1 MMWSPEGSRVLQATG
16 GDAVRQ
22 TFSGHYEIRSR
33 KERGD
38 WYHLQVYEALD
49 APPVVIASMCSRGT
63 YESLHSAATGLA
75 TRVFWHLIPYAR
87 DDFQWFERRE
97 SPASDAVGTR
107 ERFYQV
113 TFSLWDSSGGPQLTK
128 PRRTAT
134 TKARIKALIEEP
146 LTSVS
151 CPALEGEGPAGA
163 DDPQDDPWYLPPD
176 TPIPVSFHLD
186 GGRSVHAISKME
198 RSRRLRLLE
207 ERALMRR
214 DRLLGY

>member
-1 MMWSPEGSRVLQATG
+1 M
-16 GDAVRQ
+16 RQ
-22 TFSGHYEIRSR
+22 TFSGHYETRSR

-38 WYHLQVYEALD
+38 WYHLQVYEERD
-49 APPVVIASMCSRGT
+49 TPPVVVASECPRTT
-63 YESLHSAATGLA
+63 YAPLQTAVADLA

-87 DDFQWFERRE
+87 DNFQWFERRE

-107 ERFYQV
+107 KRFYQV

-134 TKARIKALIEEP
+134 TKARIEALIEGP
-146 LTSVS
+146 LTSVA
-151 CPALEGEGPAGA
+151 CPAPDGEEPASA

-214 DRLLGY
+214 ERLLGS

>member
-1 MMWSPEGSRVLQATG
+1 MMCHPAGLRVLQVTG

-49 APPVVIASMCSRGT
+49 APPVVVASPCPRGT
-63 YESLHSAATGLA
+63 YESLRSMASDLA

-97 SPASDAVGTR
+97 SPASDTVNAR
-107 ERFYQV
+107 EQFYRV

-134 TKARIKALIEEP
+134 TKARIEALIEGLLGP
-146 LTSVS
+146 VA
-151 CPALEGEGPAGA
+151 CPAQKESVVENE
-163 DDPQDDPWYLPPD
+163 PQDDPWYLPPD

-214 DRLLGY
+214 ERLLGS